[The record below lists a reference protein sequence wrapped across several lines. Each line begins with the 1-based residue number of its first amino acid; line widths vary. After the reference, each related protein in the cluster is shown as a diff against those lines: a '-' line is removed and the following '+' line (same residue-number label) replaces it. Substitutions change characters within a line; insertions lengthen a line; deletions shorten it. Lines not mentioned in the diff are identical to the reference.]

1 MSCRSSTSKQ
11 EFILNAGTRHNN
23 SKHVHWM
30 ETGFSSV
37 VDLQQ
42 GLYPQHCCP
51 LPMGKAMFL
60 FCQVR
65 IVQTATQIIMSF
77 ADLNTAQ
84 NHVEGKAK

>member
-1 MSCRSSTSKQ
+1 MQAPGTTIPSTCTVCQ
-11 EFILNAGTRHNN
+11 C
-23 SKHVHWM
+23 M
-30 ETGFSSV
+30 ETGFSSA

-42 GLYPQHCCP
+42 GLYPQHYCP